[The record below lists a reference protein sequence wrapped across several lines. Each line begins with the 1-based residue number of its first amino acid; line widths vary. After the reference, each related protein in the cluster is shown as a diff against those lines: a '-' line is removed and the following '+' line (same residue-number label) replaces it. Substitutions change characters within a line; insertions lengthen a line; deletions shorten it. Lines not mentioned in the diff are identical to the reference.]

1 MAYRKLYIIILALT
15 LTGCAKSET
24 VVEEPMK
31 VQEASSEEETKLPLS
46 NGGNSLDAMMLED
59 YKLPEIPDDK
69 LYLVDNLILPSRQE
83 VYYELPYEGY
93 ELPES
98 TADSIITELT
108 KLCIYKGY
116 SKCSMVDAALDTGT
130 INYRFKCDD
139 TDWYNL
145 YLYFESYDVLI
156 IPAENAEPY
165 DLALADDERKVG
177 GSYFNRDI
185 SLGNFEY
192 SIPVS
197 ELDSVTALSPLDFYT
212 VQGFFDEV
220 TAKAIQYFA
229 DTYIVEYDPE
239 VDFNVLTDA
248 YLNISYDD
256 FHTDIIEIKGVPYAF
271 TASDDNS
278 NEYIYVNNLE

>member
-15 LTGCAKSET
+15 LTGCAKSEA
-24 VVEEPMK
+24 VVEETVT
-31 VQEASSEEETKLPLS
+31 VQEVSSKEETRTPLS

-69 LYLVDNLILPSRQE
+69 LYLVDNLTLPSRQE

-93 ELPES
+93 ELPEA

-145 YLYFESYDVLI
+145 YLYFESYNVLI
-156 IPAENAEPY
+156 IPSEDTEPY

-278 NEYIYVNNLE
+278 NEYIYVSVLE